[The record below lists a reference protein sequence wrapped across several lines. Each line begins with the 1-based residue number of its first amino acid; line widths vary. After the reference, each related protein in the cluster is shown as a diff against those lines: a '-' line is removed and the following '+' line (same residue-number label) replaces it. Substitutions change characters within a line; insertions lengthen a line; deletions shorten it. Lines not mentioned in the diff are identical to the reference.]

1 MSLLHYRRTILE
13 AIYIAAEAIAWF
25 IVLAVLATMVERS
38 FYSSLAER
46 IQLGLGVGDFGDTG
60 AAEVVLE
67 QLRVAADHAEAGPS
81 VLVVL
86 AAAAGGFALMRLVPR
101 LDLGPGISS
110 AVLVAATIVAIN
122 VLLHVSM
129 GDLRVWDA
137 SRIITMLNDP
147 TSQIAGSIDLPAFV
161 ADPDLEGPHV
171 GALSVTFVGLTVV
184 WFRFML
190 AARASVGMERITLS
204 FTT

>member
-67 QLRVAADHAEAGPS
+67 
-81 VLVVL
+81 
-86 AAAAGGFALMRLVPR
+86 
-101 LDLGPGISS
+101 
-110 AVLVAATIVAIN
+110 T
-122 VLLHVSM
+122 
-129 GDLRVWDA
+129 
-137 SRIITMLNDP
+137 
-147 TSQIAGSIDLPAFV
+147 
-161 ADPDLEGPHV
+161 
-171 GALSVTFVGLTVV
+171 
-184 WFRFML
+184 
-190 AARASVGMERITLS
+190 AARAT
-204 FTT
+204 

>member
-101 LDLGPGISS
+101 LDPGPGISS
-110 AVLVAATIVAIN
+110 AVLVAATIVAIT
-122 VLLHVSM
+122 
-129 GDLRVWDA
+129 A
-137 SRIITMLNDP
+137 YT
-147 TSQIAGSIDLPAFV
+147 
-161 ADPDLEGPHV
+161 
-171 GALSVTFVGLTVV
+171 
-184 WFRFML
+184 
-190 AARASVGMERITLS
+190 
-204 FTT
+204 